1 MSIPRRKSPSEA
13 KDEHHMTAGIVT
25 HRADTVRI
33 TSTSWLF
40 SPHYAKNG
48 LHVLE
53 GDPGK
58 GKSTYL
64 AWLIGI
70 LTRGDVYL
78 TGKRIKA
85 GNVLWCAGEE
95 DPATMILPRLRAHGA
110 RLNRVHFALARP
122 GHGKD
127 PLTVPASMPSIIATV
142 RALSI
147 RLIVI
152 DPLISFLPP
161 TTDPNSEIGVR
172 QFVDSLSSMCH
183 AENVACIMVRHL
195 RKDRSG
201 SPLNWG
207 IGSVGIGAGSR
218 AVYRI
223 DEDASDQLSRIVTKV
238 KHNTPVVCPDVRVT
252 ISKHDKGD
260 RITRADVI
268 APDPTAVSMA
278 SEDMGT
284 RDVYSDARALLSSLL
299 AHGPKSVAIII
310 AEAGRAAISERTLRT
325 AKADMRILSKR
336 ITTTDPPS
344 WEWCLPQE

>member
-1 MSIPRRKSPSEA
+1 MSSPKKRHEMSHQDEPRI
-13 KDEHHMTAGIVT
+13 TAGIIT
-25 HRADTVRI
+25 HRADSVRR

-40 SPHYAKNG
+40 CPHYAANG

-53 GDPGK
+53 GDPGR

-64 AWLIGI
+64 AWIVGI

-78 TGKRIKA
+78 TGKKIRA
-85 GNVLWCAGEE
+85 GNVLWMAGEE

-122 GHGKD
+122 GIGKD
-127 PLTVPASMPSIIATV
+127 PLTIPASMPSIIATV
-142 RALSI
+142 RTLSI

-152 DPLISFLPP
+152 DPLISFLPV

-183 AENVACIMVRHL
+183 AEYVACIMVRHL

-201 SPLNWG
+201 SPLSWG

-223 DEDASDQLSRIVTKV
+223 DDDPSDQFSRIVYKV
-238 KHNTPVVCPDVRVT
+238 KHNTPVPCPDLRVS
-252 ISKHDKGD
+252 ILKDPKGD
-260 RITRADVI
+260 RITRAEVI
-268 APDPTAVSMA
+268 ASDPTSVSMA
-278 SEDMGT
+278 SEDIGT
-284 RDVYSDARALLSSLL
+284 RDVYADARALLSSLL
-299 AHGPKSVAIII
+299 QSGPKSVATII

-325 AKADMRILSKR
+325 AKADMRIVSKR

-344 WEWCLPQE
+344 WEWSLLPE